1 MDTPTTAADVRDK
14 YFEDIPEGVSD
25 VRLQTWLDVAWRALQ
40 GEDPTLV
47 ARIESGA
54 QDTQTVIDV
63 IIAATLRV
71 LRNAA
76 GLEGEDFAVDDYRES
91 RKYTDATQ
99 DVYFTAAEKRRLGI
113 TDDEDRLVCTSRL
126 TCMLRDGI
134 A

>member
-1 MDTPTTAADVRDK
+1 MDTPTTAAAVRDA
-14 YFEDIPEGVSD
+14 YFQDIPEGVSD
-25 VRLQTWLDVAWRALQ
+25 VRLQTWLDVAWRAIQ
-40 GEDPTLV
+40 GEDSTLV

-91 RKYTDATQ
+91 RKFSNPTQ

-113 TDDEDRLVCTSRL
+113 ADDQDRAGWSGSLAYTR
-126 TCMLRDGI
+126 
-134 A
+134 

>member
-1 MDTPTTAADVRDK
+1 MDTPTTAGDVRDK
-14 YFEDIPEGVSD
+14 YFQDVPEGVSD
-25 VRLQTWLDVAWRALQ
+25 VRLQTWLDVVWRALQ
-40 GEDPTLV
+40 GEDTTLV

-113 TDDEDRLVCTSRL
+113 TDDQDRTGWS
-126 TCMLRDGI
+126 GSI
-134 A
+134 AYAR

>member
-1 MDTPTTAADVRDK
+1 MDTPTTASEVRDK
-14 YFEDIPEGVSD
+14 YFQDVPEGVSD

-40 GEDPTLV
+40 GEGPTLV

-71 LRNAA
+71 LRNPG

-113 TDDEDRLVCTSRL
+113 TDDQDRTGWS
-126 TCMLRDGI
+126 GSI
-134 A
+134 AYAR

>member
-1 MDTPTTAADVRDK
+1 MDTPTTAAAVRDA
-14 YFEDIPEGVSD
+14 YFQDIPEGVSD

-71 LRNAA
+71 LRNPG

-91 RKYTDATQ
+91 RKYSDATL
-99 DVYFTAAEKRRLGI
+99 DVYFTAAERRRLGV
-113 TDDEDRLVCTSRL
+113 TDDEDRTGWSGSLAYTR
-126 TCMLRDGI
+126 
-134 A
+134 

>member
-1 MDTPTTAADVRDK
+1 MDTPTTAAAVRDK

-71 LRNAA
+71 LRHPG

-91 RKYTDATQ
+91 RKYTDATL
-99 DVYFTAAEKRRLGI
+99 DVYFTAAERRRLGV
-113 TDDEDRLVCTSRL
+113 TDDEDRTGWSGSLAYTR
-126 TCMLRDGI
+126 
-134 A
+134 